1 MTAAIL
7 DIEGASSGSEL
18 AEQDQDGFEDG
29 LFVKAGCISTGVLKD
44 QLHQCLSNVKAFGSF
59 ATFGISANSINPGL
73 YITGIGPI
81 GLPLSSRDA
90 KAIKEASH
98 QAPFGKGSDTIVDTS
113 VRKTQEID
121 AHQFELRNPA
131 WQKYLQDIINDVAKD
146 LGVGPSGV
154 RAEPYKLLLYEK
166 GAMFKPHRDSEKAPR
181 MFGTMVI
188 CLPSE
193 HEGGQVWLNHDRR
206 KKTFDTAKTSAFEQS
221 YIAWYADVTH
231 EIRPVTSGNRLVLTY
246 NLIDTAPGIPQSAAS
261 QDHEKLK
268 LRNILTLWKTSW
280 DDSEHMACPDKLA
293 YMLDHKY
300 TNASLRIDQL
310 KGSDLLRARYLK
322 EVCTETDI
330 CFFLANIERSVDGE
344 VESDGEDIPYKDK
357 PCNGLHHEIFDIFD
371 DKLMLQHVVE
381 LDGSGVAKDLTLEE
395 SDIVQEEPFATGPDH
410 EDFSGWTGNDG
421 TTAKHYYRST
431 VALLMPRA
439 MKLRFLFK
447 PAILGQVDAG
457 KWIERSLKAY
467 QDDRSDKS
475 KEDLEELCDSIIAHT
490 RSGKLPKGLSMERQN
505 QNRVFNLNGY
515 KPDYQKPF
523 SDEVLGT
530 VVGAC
535 VQMES
540 LKKAQKAVALVG
552 ETTPLSIFPELG
564 KALSKIGFSRM
575 KSLLDEAINHVT
587 EVYEKFAAME
597 SLMRSYKT
605 TASSETELTESA
617 ALQKWCQLKARK
629 ILASVSEVSE
639 EDGEALAGVAA
650 EYGNNM
656 LFQCVL
662 PIAKKFVS
670 NSSFTIGFTRGLFGA
685 GEKNRI
691 PENAVSNIFRDL
703 LSDLIPAFTLGVQV
717 PSPKRPR
724 LGYTSYDSERSETS
738 EESEPS
744 LMTGGE
750 LADLIEQCISLGL
763 EHEVDQI
770 LIKLQTEIS
779 DMDTSD
785 LGTFVIPFLEEFLTI
800 LEEQEIPLST
810 PRYQSF
816 FKHALNS
823 YITRYVN
830 LEPAP
835 PKDGTRKELEGTG
848 CGCKDCNSLNEF
860 LFDPAQ
866 KSTTFSM
873 PEKRRKHIELR
884 IEPIPHLK
892 VETIRTT
899 KPFSLKV
906 EKTEADWKE
915 EHDMWEKRSKEVEK
929 QLKGL
934 GLQKLREILGEKY
947 DELVE
952 QRVVKLGDIGSE
964 TQAKSLRSNQN
975 SV

>member
-1 MTAAIL
+1 MAN
-7 DIEGASSGSEL
+7 GNEL
-18 AEQDQDGFEDG
+18 LEQDQDGWQDG
-29 LFVKAGCISTGVLKD
+29 FFVKAGCISTGVLKD
-44 QLHQCLSNVKAFGSF
+44 QLHQCLSNVNAFGSF
-59 ATFGISANSINPGL
+59 ATFGISANAVNPGL
-73 YITGIGPI
+73 FITGIGPI
-81 GLPLSSRDA
+81 GLPLSPRDA
-90 KAIKEASH
+90 KAIKKASH

-121 AHQFELRNPA
+121 AHQYELRNPA
-131 WQKYLQDIINDVAKD
+131 WQKYLQDIIDNVAKD

-181 MFGTMVI
+181 MFGTLVI

-206 KKTFDTAKTSAFEQS
+206 KKEFDTAKTSAFEQS

-231 EIRPVTSGNRLVLTY
+231 EIRPVTSGIRLVLTY
-246 NLIDTAPGIPQSAAS
+246 NLIDTAPGITQSAAS
-261 QDHEKLK
+261 LDHEKLK

-280 DDSEHMACPDKLA
+280 DDSEHMDCPDKLA

-322 EVCTETDI
+322 EVCAETDI

-357 PCNGLHHEIFDIFD
+357 PCDGPNGIHHEIFEIFE

-447 PAILGQVDAG
+447 PAILRQVDAS

-475 KEDLEELCDSIIAHT
+475 KEDLEELCDCIIAHT
-490 RSGKLPKGLSMERQN
+490 RSGKLPKGMSMERQK
-505 QNRVFNLNGY
+505 QNRVFNPNGY
-515 KPDYQKPF
+515 KSDYQKRF
-523 SDEVLGT
+523 SDEVLGI

-540 LKKAQKAVALVG
+540 LKKAQRAVALVG
-552 ETTPLSIFPELG
+552 KTTPQSIFPELG
-564 KALSKIGFSRM
+564 KAISKIGFSKM
-575 KSLLDEAINHVT
+575 KPLLDEAINHVNK
-587 EVYEKFAAME
+587 VYDKFAALKT
-597 SLMRSYKT
+597 LMRSYKT
-605 TASSETELTESA
+605 TASSETEFGELATFQQWSQA
-617 ALQKWCQLKARK
+617 KARK

-639 EDGEALAGVAA
+639 EDGDALAGVAA

-656 LFQCVL
+656 LFQSVL

-670 NSSFTIGFTRGLFGA
+670 NTPFTIEFTRRLFKA
-685 GEKNRI
+685 GEENRI
-691 PENAVSNIFRDL
+691 PENAVSNVFRDL
-703 LSDLIPAFTLGVQV
+703 LSDLIPAFTLDVQT

-724 LGYTSYDSERSETS
+724 FDYVSYDSERSETS
-738 EESEPS
+738 EDSEPS
-744 LMTGGE
+744 LISGE
-750 LADLIEQCISLGL
+750 DLADLIEQCISLGL
-763 EHEVDQI
+763 EDEVDQI
-770 LIKLQTEIS
+770 LTKLQTEIS
-779 DMDTSD
+779 NVDTFALS
-785 LGTFVIPFLEEFLTI
+785 TFVIPFLEEFLAI
-800 LEEQEIPLST
+800 LEDQQIPLST
-810 PRYQSF
+810 PPYQSF
-816 FKHALNS
+816 IKHALNT
-823 YITRYVN
+823 YITRYVD
-830 LEPAP
+830 LEPAR
-835 PKDGTRKELEGTG
+835 PKDGTRKELEGKG
-848 CGCKDCNSLNEF
+848 CGCKDCKSLNEF
-860 LFDPAQ
+860 LVDPAK

-873 PEKRRKHIELR
+873 AEKRRKHIELR
-884 IEPIPHLK
+884 IGPIPHLK

-899 KPFSLKV
+899 KPYSLKL
-906 EKTEADWKE
+906 EKCTEADWE
-915 EHDMWEKRSKEVEK
+915 EDHDRWEKRSNDVKGQMKE
-929 QLKGL
+929 L
-934 GLQKLREILGEKY
+934 GLEKLREVLGEQY

-952 QRVVKLGDIGSE
+952 QRVVRLGDSASE
-964 TQAKSLRSNQN
+964 RQGKSLRSNKN
-975 SV
+975 V